1 MAKAVGPLKRDG
13 VNLKLLL
20 HLSLS
25 TVPLIAFTAILLG
38 LVYYYSKLF
47 AESDTVGELSLDTSF
62 RSDVLYVNLPAT
74 RLILVASWS
83 SSVALPII
91 GSLLTLT
98 SYTVAADMIWSSRRG
113 YHELL
118 PNPSQIAMLTDLLD
132 AKQMAIV
139 TWLASFWRKD
149 GRKVSSRWIVEFP
162 AIVQLA
168 ALSLR

>member
-1 MAKAVGPLKRDG
+1 MTWTTGRSRKDS

-25 TVPLIAFTAILLG
+25 TLPLIAFTAILLG

-47 AESDTVGELSLDTSF
+47 AQSGSVVDLSLDTSF
-62 RSDVLYVNLPAT
+62 TSNTIYVHLSAT

-83 SSVALPII
+83 SSVALPIM

-98 SYTVAADMIWSSRRG
+98 SYIVAADMIWSSQRG
-113 YHELL
+113 YHVLL
-118 PNPSQIAMLTDLLD
+118 PTPSQIAILTDLLD
-132 AKQMAIV
+132 AKHMAIL

-149 GRKVSSRWIVEFP
+149 DRKVPSRWVVELP
-162 AIVQLA
+162 AVVQLA
-168 ALSLR
+168 TLSLR